1 MINMIIEM
9 MRFWYLVLD
18 SAVRPKGLVLHSLSL
33 SAFLSPK
40 HTLTQT
46 YINSVYPCIHAKEF
60 DMHAFNKPKIILY
73 FIRRGF
79 FFCYMREPP
88 EAAGDDKPK
97 SSHLLTGR
105 QSKGKKKNMKKQH
118 G

>member
-60 DMHAFNKPKIILY
+60 DMHAFNNEKLYYILL
-73 FIRRGF
+73 GGVF

-97 SSHLLTGR
+97 CSHLLTGR
-105 QSKGKKKNMKKQH
+105 QSKGKKKEK
-118 G
+118 